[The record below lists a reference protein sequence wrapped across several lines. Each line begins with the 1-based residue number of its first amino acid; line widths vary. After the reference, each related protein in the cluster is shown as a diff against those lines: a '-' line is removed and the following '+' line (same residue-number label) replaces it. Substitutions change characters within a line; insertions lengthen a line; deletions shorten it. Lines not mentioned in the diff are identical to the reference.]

1 MKRRIEASSASAT
14 AERRGWRSSPWA
26 TTVATEACC
35 RVQWEKRAGRRGKVY
50 KDFVGS
56 AIYVAP
62 EVLHR
67 NYGREID
74 VWSAGVILYILL
86 CGSPP
91 FWAETEKGIFDA
103 ILVGKVDFYTSPW
116 PAISGSAKDLIRQM
130 LNRDPKKRITAVQ
143 ALEHP
148 WLKEGGASHGP
159 MDGAAILKAKQF
171 KETNKLK
178 QLAAKSTA
186 EKISPEEIEGLKQMF
201 RNMDTD
207 KSGKITLEELRI
219 GLTSKISEPE
229 VQKLMEAVDV
239 DKSGNVDYTEFLA
252 TMMNKH
258 KVEKEEDLLL
268 PFQHFDK
275 DNNGHATHGEKDGT
289 RVIET
294 SKSSGMK
301 NEKKEAEPELNKPE
315 NANVIME
322 DVPSS
327 QAEFEKKLEEE
338 LRKKLLG
345 QKLAGGTGVSISGND
360 EQHVLQDNNMHDTG
374 DDGGLGKT
382 EKEVNNYE
390 YQDKN
395 HGGIADITDD
405 KIKGGTVVSISGNNE
420 QHVLQDNNMHDTGD
434 DGGLGKTEKEVNNY
448 EYQDKNH
455 GGIADTTDDKI
466 KGGTGVSISGN
477 NEQHVLQDNNM
488 HDTGDDGELG
498 KTEKEVNNYEYQDKN
513 HGGVADITDDKIKGG
528 TGVSISGNNEQHVLQ
543 DNNIHDTGVDGGLE
557 KTEKEVNNYEYQ
569 DKNHA
574 GMEDITD
581 DKINSDAFSRKHEY
595 SAQQIQESNQDGG
608 TDTDESDSGTLA
620 GEKYIEDVNSS
631 QVTTGVDKE
640 NFVEIG
646 RRISGRTNT
655 YHMMDNAVERSAKN
669 LETVPG
675 ENALPTFFNSSY
687 ELIIALLIRLV
698 LI

>member
-1 MKRRIEASSASAT
+1 MLDVHSLYILEQELRSGQFETTYRCMERATGLRYACRSVSKQRLLRPADVEGVRREVAVMQHLRAQPNIAEFRAAFEDADSVHLVMELCSGGELLDRVAARGSYSERQAAAACRDILTVVHVCHCMGIMHRDLRPENFLLASSAEDAPLKAVHFGLSIFI
-14 AERRGWRSSPWA
+14 EP
-26 TTVATEACC
+26 
-35 RVQWEKRAGRRGKVY
+35 GKVY
-50 KDFVGS
+50 KDIVGS

-91 FWAETEKGIFDA
+91 FWVETEKGIFDA
-103 ILVGKVDFYTSPW
+103 ILVGQVDFYTSPW
-116 PAISGSAKDLIRQM
+116 PAISESAKDLIRQM

-148 WLKEGGASHGP
+148 WLKEGAASHGP

-178 QLAAKSTA
+178 QLAPKSTA

-207 KSGKITLEELRI
+207 KSGKITHEELRI
-219 GLTSKISEPE
+219 GLASKISEAE

-258 KVEKEEDLLL
+258 KVKKEEDLLL

-301 NEKKEAEPELNKPE
+301 NENKEAEPELDKPE

-322 DVPSS
+322 EVPSS

-345 QKLAGGTGVSISGND
+345 QKLAGGTGVSISGNN

-405 KIKGGTVVSISGNNE
+405 KIKGGTGVSISGNNE

-455 GGIADTTDDKI
+455 GG
-466 KGGTGVSISGN
+466 
-477 NEQHVLQDNNM
+477 
-488 HDTGDDGELG
+488 
-498 KTEKEVNNYEYQDKN
+498 
-513 HGGVADITDDKIKGG
+513 
-528 TGVSISGNNEQHVLQ
+528 
-543 DNNIHDTGVDGGLE
+543 
-557 KTEKEVNNYEYQ
+557 
-569 DKNHA
+569 
-574 GMEDITD
+574 
-581 DKINSDAFSRKHEY
+581 
-595 SAQQIQESNQDGG
+595 
-608 TDTDESDSGTLA
+608 
-620 GEKYIEDVNSS
+620 
-631 QVTTGVDKE
+631 
-640 NFVEIG
+640 
-646 RRISGRTNT
+646 
-655 YHMMDNAVERSAKN
+655 
-669 LETVPG
+669 
-675 ENALPTFFNSSY
+675 
-687 ELIIALLIRLV
+687 
-698 LI
+698 